1 MDASR
6 ESCYEKNI
14 HVTSTKKN
22 ETSSSLSSDSDQTPK
37 SSQKKRKE
45 NKASK
50 PLLTP
55 DYFPI
60 YTPPWATMNYVYLDL
75 LRQLSLESEIRSSLT
90 KIDKRYDY
98 SYLKDFQ
105 TKKKFEE
112 EKCCGRI
119 KIKHKLCDCE
129 DFEMSCSH
137 LCLSCHQRVKC
148 SACGQAILQ
157 SIAPE
162 TAVREIKPL
171 KPCKCVYDSCH
182 TPPDQQ
188 HFPLSYCHYHCEKPM
203 YPCHS
208 LSHEV
213 CGSFNHMSVDTPVRE
228 VPELYKS
235 IRRDQNPLGSEAC
248 NELESNLDERLNEN
262 DFGVDTGDAKNFGSK
277 NQPVLQIV
285 NKDGKKHEFED
296 EYRIV
301 PSFLGGT
308 GDEGPKLQVKR
319 TRKSRLPRSTAYFL
333 PISSLSKN

>member
-6 ESCYEKNI
+6 ESYHEKNK
-14 HVTSTKKN
+14 HVPSTNKN
-22 ETSSSLSSDSDQTPK
+22 ETSSSLSSDSDQTTK

-45 NKASK
+45 KKTSK
-50 PLLTP
+50 PILTP
-55 DYFPI
+55 DYFPM

-75 LRQLSLESEIRSSLT
+75 LRQLSLESQIRSSLT

-98 SYLKDFQ
+98 SYLNDFQ
-105 TKKKFEE
+105 TKKKLEE
-112 EKCCGRI
+112 EKCCDRR
-119 KIKHKLCDCE
+119 KMKHKLCTCE
-129 DFEMSCSH
+129 VFNMSCSH

-157 SIAPE
+157 SRAPE
-162 TAVREIKPL
+162 TAVKEI
-171 KPCKCVYDSCH
+171 KPCKCVNDSCP
-182 TPPDQQ
+182 TLLDQQ
-188 HFPLSYCHYHCEKPM
+188 HIPLSYCHYQCEKPT

-208 LSHEV
+208 LSHNV
-213 CGSFNHMSVDTPVRE
+213 CGNLNHLSVDTPVRE

-235 IRRDQNPLGSEAC
+235 IRRDQHPLNSEAC
-248 NELESNLDERLNEN
+248 NESGSNLDRLLNEN
-262 DFGVDTGDAKNFGSK
+262 CFGVDTGDAINFGSK

-285 NKDGKKHEFED
+285 NKDGKTHEFED
-296 EYRIV
+296 DFRIV